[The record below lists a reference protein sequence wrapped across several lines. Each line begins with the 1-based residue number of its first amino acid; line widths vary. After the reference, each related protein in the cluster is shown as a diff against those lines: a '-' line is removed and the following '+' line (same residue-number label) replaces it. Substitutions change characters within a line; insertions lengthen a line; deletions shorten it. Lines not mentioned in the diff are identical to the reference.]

1 MAVLRGDGLLVVY
14 FLTQNHFINW
24 PQIEFPVNF
33 RAIHIPHAQY
43 IDLLDDTVV

>member
-1 MAVLRGDGLLVVY
+1 MAALRGDGLLVVY

-33 RAIHIPHAQY
+33 RAIIPHAQY
-43 IDLLDDTVV
+43 IDLQDYTVV